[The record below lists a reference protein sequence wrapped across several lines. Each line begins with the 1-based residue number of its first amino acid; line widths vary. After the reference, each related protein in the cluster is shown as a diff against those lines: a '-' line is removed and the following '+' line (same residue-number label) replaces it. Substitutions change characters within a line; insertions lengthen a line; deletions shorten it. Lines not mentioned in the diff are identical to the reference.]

1 MTDREYELSREVELY
16 KEKLGVQIVESAR
29 WQGKYE
35 AIRDQYESLVEKLT
49 RQESPAIPL
58 PVSPVPDVYGP
69 YSDPWGNKPF
79 IVGDL

>member
-16 KEKLGVQIVESAR
+16 KEKLGVQVVESAR

-35 AIRDQYESLVEKLT
+35 ALRDQYESLLEVIKAP

-58 PVSPVPDVYGP
+58 PVSPYCGG
-69 YSDPWGNKPF
+69 SQ
-79 IVGDL
+79 